1 MTNKFRTIQLYLS
14 LLLTALLLLWFNQ
27 NSLNGYWQAQ
37 YHRPSPLEALNDFPW
52 WQRGG
57 QLRARL
63 QALIGPTPVQGE
75 ASQAE
80 PIQTE
85 PVQMKSVQT
94 KSAPEASVGVI
105 KRRSYED
112 WNPPEQLEE
121 PADDLGTALAPDN
134 SPPDNA
140 PVAGDGVQVL
150 MVGDSIMM
158 GIAPQL
164 QRLLQQRHIASL
176 NLSKQSTGLV
186 NNRYFNWAEKIQ
198 GAMAQHGAINTL
210 VIFVGP
216 NDPWDIYTKRK
227 TYKFATPDWAQEY
240 GRRMGEII
248 ALARRY
254 NLRLIWVEIP
264 AMKDPAFSGKMDF
277 INGVIRQQAAAA
289 GFELIPTR
297 ALLGE
302 QYQETRSV
310 GKRSLR
316 IRGKDG
322 IHFTGE
328 GYRIIAEA
336 IKEQISP

>member
-1 MTNKFRTIQLYLS
+1 MANKFRTIQLYLS

-57 QLRARL
+57 QLRAQL
-63 QALIGPTPVQGE
+63 QALIGPPPT
-75 ASQAE
+75 AAAE
-80 PIQTE
+80 PPPLTA
-85 PVQMKSVQT
+85 
-94 KSAPEASVGVI
+94 APEASVGVI

-121 PADDLGTALAPDN
+121 PADDLGAALAPDN
-134 SPPDNA
+134 SLPDNA

-198 GAMAQHGAINTL
+198 GAMVQHGAINTL